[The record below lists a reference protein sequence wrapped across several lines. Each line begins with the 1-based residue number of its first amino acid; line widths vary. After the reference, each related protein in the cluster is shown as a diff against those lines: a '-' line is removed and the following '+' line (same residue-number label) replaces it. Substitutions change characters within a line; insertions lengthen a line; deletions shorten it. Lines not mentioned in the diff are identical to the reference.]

1 MFFAF
6 NVRRLGGI
14 ALFVI
19 TIVPAVFI
27 LGVFLRKNPAV
38 SGVFEVSFEI
48 QDRVLVID
56 AGHGGEDGG
65 ATSPTGL
72 IESGVNLDIA
82 KRLESLAGF
91 FGIKTAMTR
100 ESETIKYPASAKTVR
115 ERKAFDQK
123 SRIALINSFENAVLI
138 SIHQNKYTDPR
149 SRGSQVFFSSTQG
162 SLDFAEITQC
172 RLAEALYPENRRL
185 ATRISDSIFIMK
197 RALCPAILVECAFLS
212 NAQETALLQTIAFKQ
227 KISMALLASY
237 LEFERGEAAS

>member
-65 ATSPTGL
+65 ATSQTGL

-100 ESETIKYPASAKTVR
+100 ESETIEYPASAKTVR

-149 SRGSQVFFSSTQG
+149 SRG
-162 SLDFAEITQC
+162 
-172 RLAEALYPENRRL
+172 
-185 ATRISDSIFIMK
+185 
-197 RALCPAILVECAFLS
+197 
-212 NAQETALLQTIAFKQ
+212 
-227 KISMALLASY
+227 
-237 LEFERGEAAS
+237 